1 MKKLFFPF
9 LFFIVQSGIAQAQG
23 NFIINNYDIKA
34 VVTKNAAVE
43 ITETIDVF
51 FTAPE
56 HGIYRFIP
64 YQYKTTVLSGNSERA
79 DMDMTNGNT
88 RRTILEDIN
97 VEKESFSV
105 NTRGDYYIL
114 TIGDDKNLISGE
126 HRYVLHYTLLNTINF
141 FKNKSEFYFNL
152 IGDKW
157 NADIKR
163 AHFSVVL
170 PGSLSVRPSYFV
182 ATGERGSKR
191 NDIKAEWSDSNTIF
205 SGTTLTELKRGEGL
219 TVGISFP
226 KDYLTKP
233 NYFLRNIQWLA
244 MPVVVFVILFIIWYK
259 KGKDENVTIT
269 TMFYPPK
276 GVSPSICGYVIDDI
290 LDKRD
295 LTALIPYWGAS
306 GYIRV
311 KEIGVSKYPDE
322 SKDFEFEKLKELPDS
337 CLSFE
342 KTLFNGIF
350 QFGDKV
356 LLSSL
361 KNVLYNTMK
370 IAKEELEM
378 EIDREEYYV
387 KNSRGLGYVIGLI
400 GLLMMGIGGYFLLK
414 NWGFGIWKNLSVVI
428 SGIISLPFAFFMAKK
443 TNKGNALYAQL
454 AGFKEFI
461 KKVEQPRLEQ
471 FLKEDPEYF
480 DKVLPFAIVFNL
492 TDNWKDK
499 LKNLDV
505 PPPDWYTGNYS
516 GFTTYL
522 FLSSLTSGMNTMTES
537 FYSTPPS
544 SSAASGGSF
553 SDFGGGFSGGGFGG
567 GGGDSW

>member
-9 LFFIVQSGIAQAQG
+9 LFFVVQSSIAKAQG

-64 YQYKTTVLSGNSERA
+64 YQYKTTTLPGSSERA
-79 DMDMTNGNT
+79 DMDMTNGST

-114 TIGDDKNLISGE
+114 KIGDDNNLISGE

-141 FKNKSEFYFNL
+141 FKDKSEFYFNL

-170 PGSLSVRPSYFV
+170 PGSLSVTPSYFV
-182 ATGERGSKR
+182 ATGERRSKR
-191 NDIKAEWSDSNTIF
+191 NDMKSEWSDSNTIF

-233 NYFLRNIQWLA
+233 NYFLRNIQWMA
-244 MPVVVFVILFIIWYK
+244 MPLVVFVILFIIWYK

-337 CLSFE
+337 RLSFE

-387 KNSRGLGYVIGLI
+387 KNSRGLGYAIGLV